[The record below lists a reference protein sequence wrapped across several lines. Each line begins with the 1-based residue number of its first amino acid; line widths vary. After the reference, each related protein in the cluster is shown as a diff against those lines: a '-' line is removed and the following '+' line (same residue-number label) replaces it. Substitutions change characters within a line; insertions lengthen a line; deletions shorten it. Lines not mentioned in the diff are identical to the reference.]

1 MQRALQLLRECR
13 RPSELRATAPASGPA
28 ASQSTLPV
36 ALPTQ
41 ACTHSLFCPH
51 APKPPPHISLCTS
64 MRPRH
69 PQASCT
75 SLQLR
80 TGPLT
85 LLWFELC
92 RREGR
97 RWPGWRCPVR
107 PGGWAA
113 ADGGPGAWAWG
124 WAKLT
129 PPCPC
134 SLLYIH
140 LQSNN
145 KCKTLPTPPQQILA
159 LSGFFFPPC
168 FRTTPCTSP
177 AYASS
182 QTRGQI
188 RAATAS

>member
-13 RPSELRATAPASGPA
+13 RPSELRATAPTSGPA

-69 PQASCT
+69 PQTSCT

-85 LLWFELC
+85 LRVAQALPQ
-92 RREGR
+92 GR
-97 RWPGWRCPVR
+97 SAMAGM
-107 PGGWAA
+107 
-113 ADGGPGAWAWG
+113 
-124 WAKLT
+124 
-129 PPCPC
+129 
-134 SLLYIH
+134 
-140 LQSNN
+140 
-145 KCKTLPTPPQQILA
+145 A
-159 LSGFFFPPC
+159 LSC
-168 FRTTPCTSP
+168 E
-177 AYASS
+177 
-182 QTRGQI
+182 TRWMG
-188 RAATAS
+188 SG